1 MNQTPTHETQLG
13 VTVCGDAAPDLD
25 RQLLARR
32 AAHLASGKLLEATIR
47 DIEETTFRPVPEG
60 RELDDDSVERL
71 RRLCQL
77 WDVTLRPHTLSSH
90 RPVIGHVIVFFKRI
104 LLRVM
109 QFLLKDTLHQQRS
122 FNAEVIRAL
131 SEMSAPRHPTNY

>member
-1 MNQTPTHETQLG
+1 MNHTPAHETQLG
-13 VTVCGDAAPDLD
+13 ITVCGKAAPDLD
-25 RQLLARR
+25 RQLVARR
-32 AAHLASGKLLEATIR
+32 AARLASGKLQEDTVR

-60 RELDDDSVERL
+60 SELDDDSVERL

-77 WDVTLRPHTLSSH
+77 WDVTLRPHAISSH
-90 RPVIGHVIVFFKRI
+90 RPVIGPVIVFFKRI
-104 LLRVM
+104 LLRAM

-131 SEMSAPRHPTNY
+131 SEMSASREPTKY